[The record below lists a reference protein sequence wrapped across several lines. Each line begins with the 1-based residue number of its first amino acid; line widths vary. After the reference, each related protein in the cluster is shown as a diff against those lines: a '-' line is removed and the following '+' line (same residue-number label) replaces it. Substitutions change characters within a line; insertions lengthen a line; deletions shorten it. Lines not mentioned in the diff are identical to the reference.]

1 MKLHIEFEKA
11 DPLVIYVYAC
21 ISITMP
27 DDEKAQ
33 SEKIELEEYLGNIR
47 DIVVENNKEVNN
59 TYYEEQQFE
68 CAIEY
73 TRPHC

>member
-1 MKLHIEFEKA
+1 
-11 DPLVIYVYAC
+11 
-21 ISITMP
+21 MP

-47 DIVVENNKEVNN
+47 DIVVENNKELNN